1 MPLFIQILNMERM
14 FMVVTGAE
22 LKQMTK
28 HKKQL
33 MKVLLILEWIAD
45 ESECFKCIWYLEM

>member
-1 MPLFIQILNMERM
+1 MPLYIQILNTERVL
-14 FMVVTGAE
+14 MVVTGAE

-33 MKVLLILEWIAD
+33 MKVLLILEWIAQ
-45 ESECFKCIWYLEM
+45 ESECFRCIWYSEM